1 MDDYPSRTLIILFIL
16 AALCITLS
24 SLFSASES
32 AFLGLNKLRVHFLR
46 EKGDKRAARAGK
58 LLEKKEE
65 LLNMLLVGNEIVNV
79 ALSVILTS
87 IFLKLFGAKGLPI
100 ATFIATVLL
109 LIFGEITPKSVTTTH
124 PETCAFAL
132 SGFVKIFFYLLR
144 PLVIFFTFISRGI
157 LQIFGINTKKKSVSF
172 TEDEI
177 KTLIDVGG
185 EEGVLESDEKKM
197 MSRVFKF
204 TDLNATDIMIPRL
217 KVVCIDPSMSYR
229 EVVRLSE
236 QTRIS
241 KFPVYEND
249 DIDNIIG
256 VLYVKD
262 LLFFTEFRDD
272 FSVRKVM
279 RPPLFIPGSTK
290 MSSIQELL
298 HENHQSFA
306 IVIDEYSGTDGIL
319 TIEDIEQEIFG
330 SIADDIYHESDEKEE
345 EHSEFEE
352 FISTSIDGSTRLID
366 LEETLHIK
374 LESKINETIAGY
386 ICEKLD
392 RIPIVGECIEESN
405 FIFTV
410 EKLEGHR
417 IATVHVE
424 QAIEKD
430 EELQEEKVSDDNESL
445 SFRLERPAER
455 GMGEPVATDKGGRL

>member
-1 MDDYPSRTLIILFIL
+1 MIFRFIL
-16 AALCITLS
+16 AAACITLS

-46 EKGDKRAARAGK
+46 EKGDKRAIRAGK
-58 LLEKKEE
+58 LLERKEE

-79 ALSVILTS
+79 ALSVTLTA
-87 IFLKLFGAKGLPI
+87 IFLRLFGPAGLPI

-132 SGFVKIFFYLLR
+132 SGFVKLFFYILR
-144 PLVIFFTFISRGI
+144 PFVVFFTFISRII
-157 LQIFGINTKKKSVSF
+157 LRIFGISTKKKAVSF

-185 EEGVLESDEKKM
+185 EEGVLEAGEKKM

-217 KVVCIDPSMSYR
+217 KVICIDPGMSYR
-229 EVVRLSE
+229 DVVQLSE
-236 QTRIS
+236 RTRIS

-262 LLFFTEFRDD
+262 MLFFTEVRDE

-279 RPPLFIPGSTK
+279 RPPLFIPGTTK

-330 SIADDIYHESDEKEE
+330 AVVDDIYHEEE
-345 EHSEFEE
+345 AEEREPSEFEE
-352 FISTSIDGSTRLID
+352 FFSKSIDGSTRLID
-366 LEETLHIK
+366 LNETLRIK
-374 LESKINETIAGY
+374 LESKLNETIAGY
-386 ICEKLD
+386 ICEKLE
-392 RIPIVGECIEESN
+392 RIPMVGESIEESN
-405 FIFTV
+405 YVFTV

-417 IATVHVE
+417 ISKVHVE
-424 QAIEKD
+424 QHIERDDESIPSVHD
-430 EELQEEKVSDDNESL
+430 EEIVPAGGEE
-445 SFRLERPAER
+445 
-455 GMGEPVATDKGGRL
+455 

>member
-1 MDDYPSRTLIILFIL
+1 
-16 AALCITLS
+16 
-24 SLFSASES
+24 
-32 AFLGLNKLRVHFLR
+32 LR
-46 EKGDKRAARAGK
+46 
-58 LLEKKEE
+58 
-65 LLNMLLVGNEIVNV
+65 
-79 ALSVILTS
+79 
-87 IFLKLFGAKGLPI
+87 LFGAAGLPI

-144 PLVIFFTFISRGI
+144 PFVIFFTFISRVI
-157 LQIFGINTKKKSVSF
+157 LRVFGISTKKKSVSF

-185 EEGVLESDEKKM
+185 EEGILEDGEKKM
-197 MSRVFKF
+197 MTRVFKF

-217 KVVCIDPSMSYR
+217 KVICINPGMSYR
-229 EVVRLSE
+229 DVVQLSE
-236 QTRIS
+236 RTRIS

-262 LLFFTEFRDD
+262 MLFFTEVRDE

-279 RPPLFIPGSTK
+279 RPPLFIPGTTK

-330 SIADDIYHESDEKEE
+330 AVADDIYHEEE
-345 EHSEFEE
+345 AEEREPSEFEE
-352 FISTSIDGSTRLID
+352 FFSKSIEGSTRLID
-366 LEETLHIK
+366 LNETLRIK
-374 LESKINETIAGY
+374 LESKLNETIAGY
-386 ICEKLD
+386 ICEKLE
-392 RIPIVGECIEESN
+392 RIPMVGESIEESN
-405 FIFTV
+405 YVFTV

-417 IATVHVE
+417 IARVHVE
-424 QAIEKD
+424 QHIEKD
-430 EELQEEKVSDDNESL
+430 KPEGEEVAHES
-445 SFRLERPAER
+445 A
-455 GMGEPVATDKGGRL
+455 D

>member
-1 MDDYPSRTLIILFIL
+1 MPVQEFYLIFRFIL
-16 AALCITLS
+16 AAVCITLS

-46 EKGDKRAARAGK
+46 EKGDKRATRAGK
-58 LLEKKEE
+58 LLERKEE

-79 ALSVILTS
+79 ALSVTLTA
-87 IFLKLFGAKGLPI
+87 IFLRLFGSAGLPI

-109 LIFGEITPKSVTTTH
+109 LIFGEITPKSVTTSH

-132 SGFVKIFFYLLR
+132 SGFVKIFFYILR
-144 PLVIFFTFISRGI
+144 PFVVFFTFISRVI
-157 LQIFGINTKKKSVSF
+157 LRIFGISTKKKAVSF

-185 EEGVLESDEKKM
+185 EEGVLEDGEKKM

-217 KVVCIDPSMSYR
+217 KVICIDPGMSYR
-229 EVVRLSE
+229 DVVQLSE
-236 QTRIS
+236 RTRLS

-262 LLFFTEFRDD
+262 MLFFTEVRDE
-272 FSVRKVM
+272 FSVRRVM
-279 RPPLFIPGSTK
+279 RPPLFIPGTTK

-330 SIADDIYHESDEKEE
+330 AVADDIYHEEE
-345 EHSEFEE
+345 VAEREPSEFEE
-352 FISTSIDGSTRLID
+352 FVSKSIDGGTRLID
-366 LEETLHIK
+366 LSDTLRIK
-374 LESKINETIAGY
+374 LESKLNETIAGY
-386 ICEKLD
+386 ICEKLG
-392 RIPIVGECIEESN
+392 RIPMVGESIEESN

-417 IATVHVE
+417 IAKVHVE
-424 QAIEKD
+424 QHIENDKP
-430 EELQEEKVSDDNESL
+430 EH
-445 SFRLERPAER
+445 AE
-455 GMGEPVATDKGGRL
+455 VAHGSVD

>member
-1 MDDYPSRTLIILFIL
+1 MDYPSGKLIILFIL
-16 AALCITLS
+16 AAVCITLS

-46 EKGDKRAARAGK
+46 EKGHKQATRAGK
-58 LLEKKEE
+58 LLERKEE

-87 IFLKLFGAKGLPI
+87 IFLKLFGAAGLPI

-132 SGFVKIFFYLLR
+132 SGFVKIFFYILR
-144 PLVIFFTFISRGI
+144 PFVIFFTFISRGI
-157 LQIFGINTKKKSVSF
+157 LRIFGISTKKKAVSF

-185 EEGVLESDEKKM
+185 EEGVLEAGEKTM

-217 KVVCIDPSMSYR
+217 KVICINPSMSYR
-229 EVVRLSE
+229 DVVQLSE
-236 QTRIS
+236 RTRIS

-262 LLFFTEFRDD
+262 LLFFTEVRDD

-279 RPPLFIPGSTK
+279 RPPLFIPGTTK

-330 SIADDIYHESDEKEE
+330 AIADDIYHEENEQDEQ
-345 EHSEFEE
+345 EHSDFEE
-352 FISTSIDGSTRLID
+352 FLSCSIEGSTRLID
-366 LEETLHIK
+366 LEESLRIK
-374 LESKINETIAGY
+374 LESKLNETIAGY
-386 ICEKLD
+386 ICEKLE
-392 RIPIVGECIEESN
+392 RIPMVGESIEESSY
-405 FIFTV
+405 IFTV

-417 IATVHVE
+417 IAKVHVE
-424 QAIEKD
+424 KLIESSED
-430 EELQEEKVSDDNESL
+430 TEDSTEH
-445 SFRLERPAER
+445 
-455 GMGEPVATDKGGRL
+455 GEGE

>member
-1 MDDYPSRTLIILFIL
+1 MPVQEFYLIFRFIL
-16 AALCITLS
+16 AAVCITLS

-46 EKGDKRAARAGK
+46 EKGDKRATRAGK
-58 LLEKKEE
+58 LLERKEE

-79 ALSVILTS
+79 ALSVTLTA
-87 IFLKLFGAKGLPI
+87 IFLRLFGSAGLPI

-109 LIFGEITPKSVTTTH
+109 LIFGEITPKSVTTSH

-132 SGFVKIFFYLLR
+132 SGFVKIFFYILR
-144 PLVIFFTFISRGI
+144 PFVVFFTFISRII
-157 LQIFGINTKKKSVSF
+157 LRIFGISTKKKAVSF

-185 EEGVLESDEKKM
+185 EEGVLEAGEKKM

-217 KVVCIDPSMSYR
+217 KVICIDPGMSYR
-229 EVVRLSE
+229 DVVQLSE
-236 QTRIS
+236 RTRLS

-262 LLFFTEFRDD
+262 MLFFTEVRDE
-272 FSVRKVM
+272 FSVRRVM
-279 RPPLFIPGSTK
+279 RPPLFIPGTTK

-330 SIADDIYHESDEKEE
+330 AVADDIYHEEE
-345 EHSEFEE
+345 VAEREPSEFEE
-352 FISTSIDGSTRLID
+352 FVSKSIDGGTRLID
-366 LEETLHIK
+366 LSDTLRIK
-374 LESKINETIAGY
+374 LESKLNETIAGY
-386 ICEKLD
+386 ICEKLG
-392 RIPIVGECIEESN
+392 RIPMVGESIEESN

-417 IATVHVE
+417 IAKVHVE
-424 QAIEKD
+424 QHIENDKP
-430 EELQEEKVSDDNESL
+430 EH
-445 SFRLERPAER
+445 AE
-455 GMGEPVATDKGGRL
+455 VAHGSVD

>member
-1 MDDYPSRTLIILFIL
+1 MDDYSITKLIILFIL

-46 EKGDKRAARAGK
+46 EKGEKRAVRAGK
-58 LLEKKEE
+58 LLERKEE

-87 IFLKLFGAKGLPI
+87 IFLKLFGSAGLPI

-109 LIFGEITPKSVTTTH
+109 LIFGEITPKSVTTSH

-132 SGFVKIFFYLLR
+132 SGFVKLFFYILR
-144 PLVIFFTFISRGI
+144 PFVIFFTFISRLI
-157 LQIFGINTKKKSVSF
+157 LRLFGISMKKKAVSF

-185 EEGVLESDEKKM
+185 EEGVLETSEKKM

-217 KVVCIDPSMSYR
+217 KVICINPDMSYR
-229 EVVRLSE
+229 DVVQLSE
-236 QTRIS
+236 RTRIS

-262 LLFFTEFRDD
+262 MLFFTEVREE

-279 RPPLFIPGSTK
+279 RPPLFIPGTTK

-330 SIADDIYHESDEKEE
+330 AVADDIYHEVDDADDGEKD
-345 EHSEFEE
+345 FKE

-366 LEETLHIK
+366 LEDSLRIK
-374 LESKINETIAGY
+374 LESKMNETIAGY
-386 ICEKLD
+386 ICEKLG
-392 RIPIVGECIEESN
+392 RIPLVGESLEENN
-405 FIFTV
+405 FVFTV

-417 IATVHVE
+417 ISRIHLE
-424 QAIEKD
+424 QRIEKD
-430 EELQEEKVSDDNESL
+430 EDYGDEIKPAIDDEKDDLSISNQEAD
-445 SFRLERPAER
+445 
-455 GMGEPVATDKGGRL
+455 GGKE

>member
-1 MDDYPSRTLIILFIL
+1 MDYPSGKLIILFIL

-46 EKGDKRAARAGK
+46 EKGEKRAVRAGK
-58 LLEKKEE
+58 LLERKEE

-87 IFLKLFGAKGLPI
+87 IFLKLFGSAGLPI

-109 LIFGEITPKSVTTTH
+109 LIFGEITPKSVTTSH

-132 SGFVKIFFYLLR
+132 SGFVKLFFYILR
-144 PLVIFFTFISRGI
+144 PFVIFFTFISRLI
-157 LQIFGINTKKKSVSF
+157 LRLFGISMKKKAVSF

-185 EEGVLESDEKKM
+185 EEGVLETSEKKM

-217 KVVCIDPSMSYR
+217 KVICINPDMSYR
-229 EVVRLSE
+229 DVVQLSE
-236 QTRIS
+236 RTRIS

-262 LLFFTEFRDD
+262 MLFFTEVREE

-279 RPPLFIPGSTK
+279 RPPLFIPGTTK

-330 SIADDIYHESDEKEE
+330 AVADDIYHEVDDADDGEKG
-345 EHSEFEE
+345 FEE

-366 LEETLHIK
+366 LEDSLRIK
-374 LESKINETIAGY
+374 LESKMNETIAGY
-386 ICEKLD
+386 ICEKLG
-392 RIPIVGECIEESN
+392 RIPLVGESLEENN
-405 FIFTV
+405 FVFTV

-417 IATVHVE
+417 ISRIHLE
-424 QAIEKD
+424 QSIEKD
-430 EELQEEKVSDDNESL
+430 EDYVDEIKPAIDDEKDDLSISNQEADGGNE
-445 SFRLERPAER
+445 
-455 GMGEPVATDKGGRL
+455 

>member
-1 MDDYPSRTLIILFIL
+1 MDDSLSSKLIFRFIL
-16 AALCITLS
+16 AAACITLS

-46 EKGDKRAARAGK
+46 EKGDKRAIRAGK
-58 LLEKKEE
+58 LLERKEE

-79 ALSVILTS
+79 ALSVTLTA
-87 IFLKLFGAKGLPI
+87 IFLRLFGPAGLPI

-132 SGFVKIFFYLLR
+132 SGFVKLFFYILR
-144 PLVIFFTFISRGI
+144 PFVVFFTFISRII
-157 LQIFGINTKKKSVSF
+157 LRIFGISTKKKAVSF

-185 EEGVLESDEKKM
+185 EEGVLEAGEKKM

-217 KVVCIDPSMSYR
+217 KVICIDPGMSYR
-229 EVVRLSE
+229 DVVQLSE
-236 QTRIS
+236 RTRIS

-262 LLFFTEFRDD
+262 MLFFTEVRDE

-279 RPPLFIPGSTK
+279 RPPLFIPGTTK

-330 SIADDIYHESDEKEE
+330 AVVDDIYHEEE
-345 EHSEFEE
+345 AEEREPSEFEE
-352 FISTSIDGSTRLID
+352 FFSKSIDGSTRLID
-366 LEETLHIK
+366 LNETLRIK
-374 LESKINETIAGY
+374 LESKLNETIAGY
-386 ICEKLD
+386 ICEKLE
-392 RIPIVGECIEESN
+392 RIPMVGESIEESN
-405 FIFTV
+405 YVFTV

-417 IATVHVE
+417 ISKVHVE
-424 QAIEKD
+424 QHIEHDD
-430 EELQEEKVSDDNESL
+430 ESIPSVHGEEIV
-445 SFRLERPAER
+445 PA
-455 GMGEPVATDKGGRL
+455 GGEE

>member
-1 MDDYPSRTLIILFIL
+1 MPVQEFYLIFRFIL
-16 AALCITLS
+16 AAVCITLS

-46 EKGDKRAARAGK
+46 EKGDKRATRSGK
-58 LLEKKEE
+58 LLERKEE

-79 ALSVILTS
+79 ALSVTLTA
-87 IFLKLFGAKGLPI
+87 IFLRLFGSAGLPI

-109 LIFGEITPKSVTTTH
+109 LIFGEITPKSVTTSH

-132 SGFVKIFFYLLR
+132 SGFVKIFFYILR
-144 PLVIFFTFISRGI
+144 PFVVFFTFISRVI
-157 LQIFGINTKKKSVSF
+157 LRIFGISTKKKAVSF

-185 EEGVLESDEKKM
+185 EEGVLEAGEKKM

-217 KVVCIDPSMSYR
+217 KVICIDPGMSYR
-229 EVVRLSE
+229 DVVQLSE
-236 QTRIS
+236 RTRLS

-262 LLFFTEFRDD
+262 MLFFTEVRDE
-272 FSVRKVM
+272 FSVRRVM
-279 RPPLFIPGSTK
+279 RPPLFIPGTTK

-330 SIADDIYHESDEKEE
+330 AVADDIYHEEE
-345 EHSEFEE
+345 VAEREPSEFEE
-352 FISTSIDGSTRLID
+352 FVSKSIDGGTRLID
-366 LEETLHIK
+366 LSDTLRIK
-374 LESKINETIAGY
+374 LESKLNETIAGY
-386 ICEKLD
+386 ICEKLG
-392 RIPIVGECIEESN
+392 RIPMVGESIEESN

-417 IATVHVE
+417 IAKIHVE
-424 QAIEKD
+424 QHIENDKP
-430 EELQEEKVSDDNESL
+430 EH
-445 SFRLERPAER
+445 AE
-455 GMGEPVATDKGGRL
+455 VAHGSVD

>member
-1 MDDYPSRTLIILFIL
+1 MPVQEFYLIFRFIL
-16 AALCITLS
+16 AAVCITLS

-46 EKGDKRAARAGK
+46 EKGDKRATRAGK
-58 LLEKKEE
+58 LLERKEE

-79 ALSVILTS
+79 ALSVTLTA
-87 IFLKLFGAKGLPI
+87 IFLRLFGSAGLPI

-109 LIFGEITPKSVTTTH
+109 LIFGEITPKSVTTSH

-132 SGFVKIFFYLLR
+132 SGFVKIFFYILR
-144 PLVIFFTFISRGI
+144 PFVVFFTFISRVI
-157 LQIFGINTKKKSVSF
+157 LRIFGISTKKKAVSF

-185 EEGVLESDEKKM
+185 EEGVLEAGEKKM

-217 KVVCIDPSMSYR
+217 KVICIDPGMSYR
-229 EVVRLSE
+229 DVVQLSE
-236 QTRIS
+236 RTRLS

-262 LLFFTEFRDD
+262 MLFFTEVRDE
-272 FSVRKVM
+272 FSVRRVM
-279 RPPLFIPGSTK
+279 RPPLFIPGTTK

-330 SIADDIYHESDEKEE
+330 AVADDIYHEEE
-345 EHSEFEE
+345 VAEREPSEFEE
-352 FISTSIDGSTRLID
+352 FVSKSIDGGTRLID
-366 LEETLHIK
+366 LSDTLRIK
-374 LESKINETIAGY
+374 LESKLNETIAGY
-386 ICEKLD
+386 ICEKLE
-392 RIPIVGECIEESN
+392 RIPMVGESIEESN

-417 IATVHVE
+417 IAKVHVE
-424 QAIEKD
+424 QHIEKD
-430 EELQEEKVSDDNESL
+430 KPEHAEVAHE
-445 SFRLERPAER
+445 PAE
-455 GMGEPVATDKGGRL
+455 

>member
-1 MDDYPSRTLIILFIL
+1 MDYPSGKLIILFIL
-16 AALCITLS
+16 AAVCITLS

-46 EKGDKRAARAGK
+46 EKGHKQATRAGK
-58 LLEKKEE
+58 LLERKEE

-87 IFLKLFGAKGLPI
+87 IFLKLFGAAGLPI

-132 SGFVKIFFYLLR
+132 SGFVKIFFYILR
-144 PLVIFFTFISRGI
+144 PFVIFFTFISRGI
-157 LQIFGINTKKKSVSF
+157 LRIFGISTKKKAVSF

-185 EEGVLESDEKKM
+185 EEGVLEAGEKTM

-217 KVVCIDPSMSYR
+217 KVICINPSMSYR
-229 EVVRLSE
+229 DVVQLSE
-236 QTRIS
+236 RTRIS

-262 LLFFTEFRDD
+262 LLFFTEVRDE

-279 RPPLFIPGSTK
+279 RPPLFIPGTTK

-330 SIADDIYHESDEKEE
+330 AIADDIYHEENEQDEQ
-345 EHSEFEE
+345 EHSDFEE
-352 FISTSIDGSTRLID
+352 FLSCSIEGSTRLID
-366 LEETLHIK
+366 LEESLRIK
-374 LESKINETIAGY
+374 LESKLNETIAGY
-386 ICEKLD
+386 ICEKLE
-392 RIPIVGECIEESN
+392 RIPMVGESIEESSY
-405 FIFTV
+405 IFTV

-417 IATVHVE
+417 IAKVHVE
-424 QAIEKD
+424 KLIEASED
-430 EELQEEKVSDDNESL
+430 TEDSTEHGD
-445 SFRLERPAER
+445 
-455 GMGEPVATDKGGRL
+455 GE

>member
-1 MDDYPSRTLIILFIL
+1 
-16 AALCITLS
+16 
-24 SLFSASES
+24 
-32 AFLGLNKLRVHFLR
+32 
-46 EKGDKRAARAGK
+46 
-58 LLEKKEE
+58 
-65 LLNMLLVGNEIVNV
+65 MLLVGNEIVNV
-79 ALSVILTS
+79 ALSVTLTA
-87 IFLKLFGAKGLPI
+87 IFLRLFGSAGLPI

-109 LIFGEITPKSVTTTH
+109 LIFGEITPKSVTTSH

-132 SGFVKIFFYLLR
+132 SGFVKIFFYILR
-144 PLVIFFTFISRGI
+144 PFVVFFTFISRVI
-157 LQIFGINTKKKSVSF
+157 LRIFGISTKKKAVSF

-185 EEGVLESDEKKM
+185 EEGVLEDGEKKM

-217 KVVCIDPSMSYR
+217 KVICIDPGMSYR
-229 EVVRLSE
+229 DVVQLSE
-236 QTRIS
+236 RTRLS

-262 LLFFTEFRDD
+262 MLFFTEVRDE
-272 FSVRKVM
+272 FSVRRVM
-279 RPPLFIPGSTK
+279 RPPLFIPGTTK

-330 SIADDIYHESDEKEE
+330 AVADDIYHEEE
-345 EHSEFEE
+345 VAEREPSEFEE
-352 FISTSIDGSTRLID
+352 FVSKSIDGGTRLID
-366 LEETLHIK
+366 LSDTLRIK
-374 LESKINETIAGY
+374 LESKLNETIAGY
-386 ICEKLD
+386 ICEKLG
-392 RIPIVGECIEESN
+392 RIPMVGESIEESN

-417 IATVHVE
+417 IAKVHVE
-424 QAIEKD
+424 QHIENDKP
-430 EELQEEKVSDDNESL
+430 EH
-445 SFRLERPAER
+445 AE
-455 GMGEPVATDKGGRL
+455 VAHGSAD

>member
-1 MDDYPSRTLIILFIL
+1 MIFRFIL
-16 AALCITLS
+16 AAACITLS

-46 EKGDKRAARAGK
+46 EKGDNRAIRAGK
-58 LLEKKEE
+58 LLERKEE

-79 ALSVILTS
+79 ALSVTLTA
-87 IFLKLFGAKGLPI
+87 IFLRLFGPAGLPI

-132 SGFVKIFFYLLR
+132 SGFVKLFFYILR
-144 PLVIFFTFISRGI
+144 PFVVFFTFISRII
-157 LQIFGINTKKKSVSF
+157 LRIFGISTKKKAVSF

-185 EEGVLESDEKKM
+185 EEGVLEAGEKKM

-217 KVVCIDPSMSYR
+217 KVICIDPGMSYR
-229 EVVRLSE
+229 DVVQLSE
-236 QTRIS
+236 RTRIS

-262 LLFFTEFRDD
+262 MLFFTEVRDE

-279 RPPLFIPGSTK
+279 RPPLFIPGTTK

-330 SIADDIYHESDEKEE
+330 AVVDDIYHEEE
-345 EHSEFEE
+345 VEEREPSEFEE
-352 FISTSIDGSTRLID
+352 FFSKSIDGSTRLID
-366 LEETLHIK
+366 LNETLRIK
-374 LESKINETIAGY
+374 LESKLNETIAGY
-386 ICEKLD
+386 ICEKLE
-392 RIPIVGECIEESN
+392 RIPMVGESIEESN
-405 FIFTV
+405 YVFTV

-417 IATVHVE
+417 ISKVHVE
-424 QAIEKD
+424 QHIERDD
-430 EELQEEKVSDDNESL
+430 ESIPSVHGEEIVQ
-445 SFRLERPAER
+445 
-455 GMGEPVATDKGGRL
+455 GGGEE

>member
-1 MDDYPSRTLIILFIL
+1 MSDYPSAKLIILFVL

-46 EKGDKRAARAGK
+46 EKGHKKAIRAGK
-58 LLEKKEE
+58 LLERKEE

-87 IFLKLFGAKGLPI
+87 IFLKLFGAAGLPI

-132 SGFVKIFFYLLR
+132 SGFVKVFFYILR
-144 PLVIFFTFISRGI
+144 PLVVFFTFISRGI
-157 LQIFGINTKKKSVSF
+157 LRLFGISTKKRAVSF

-185 EEGVLESDEKKM
+185 EEGVLEAGEKKM

-217 KVVCIDPSMSYR
+217 KVICIDPGMSYR
-229 EVVRLSE
+229 DVVQLSE
-236 QTRIS
+236 RTRIS

-262 LLFFTEFRDD
+262 MLFFTEVRDE

-279 RPPLFIPGSTK
+279 RPPLFIPGTTK

-330 SIADDIYHESDEKEE
+330 AIADDIYHEVEEEEK

-352 FISTSIDGSTRLID
+352 FVSTSLDGSMRLID
-366 LEETLHIK
+366 LEDTLRIK
-374 LESKINETIAGY
+374 LESKLNETIAGY
-386 ICEKLD
+386 ICEKLG
-392 RIPIVGECIEESN
+392 RIPMVGESIEESN
-405 FIFTV
+405 FVFTV
-410 EKLEGHR
+410 EQIEGHR
-417 IATVHVE
+417 IAKVHVE
-424 QAIEKD
+424 AAIEKD
-430 EELQEEKVSDDNESL
+430 DPHSELNLNQAEKSSE
-445 SFRLERPAER
+445 
-455 GMGEPVATDKGGRL
+455 GGSE

>member
-1 MDDYPSRTLIILFIL
+1 MDDYPSSKLIILFLL

-46 EKGDKRAARAGK
+46 EKGDKRATRAGK

-87 IFLKLFGAKGLPI
+87 IFLKLFGAAGLPI

-124 PETCAFAL
+124 PEICAFAL
-132 SGFVKIFFYLLR
+132 SGFVKFFFYLLR
-144 PLVIFFTFISRGI
+144 PLVIFFTFLSRGI
-157 LQIFGINTKKKSVSF
+157 LRLFGISTKKKAVSF

-185 EEGVLESDEKKM
+185 EEGVLEAGEKNM

-217 KVVCIDPSMSYR
+217 KVVCIDPNMSYR
-229 EVVRLSE
+229 DVVQLSE
-236 QTRIS
+236 RTRIS

-262 LLFFTEFRDD
+262 MLFFTEVRED

-330 SIADDIYHESDEKEE
+330 AIADDIYHEVEE
-345 EHSEFEE
+345 EHKEKSEFEE
-352 FISTSIDGSTRLID
+352 FISLSIDGSTRLID
-366 LEETLHIK
+366 LEDTLKIK
-374 LESKINETIAGY
+374 LESKMNETIAGY
-386 ICEKLD
+386 ICEKLEK
-392 RIPIVGECIEESN
+392 IPMIGESIEENN
-405 FIFTV
+405 FVFTV

-417 IATVHVE
+417 IAKVHVE
-424 QAIEKD
+424 QALEKD
-430 EELQEEKVSDDNESL
+430 DEENGVHLSESSGGNE
-445 SFRLERPAER
+445 
-455 GMGEPVATDKGGRL
+455 

>member
-1 MDDYPSRTLIILFIL
+1 MDDYSITKLIILFIL

-46 EKGDKRAARAGK
+46 EKGEKRAVRAGK
-58 LLEKKEE
+58 LLERKEE

-87 IFLKLFGAKGLPI
+87 IFLKLFGSAGLPI

-109 LIFGEITPKSVTTTH
+109 LIFGEITPKSVTTSH

-132 SGFVKIFFYLLR
+132 SGFVKLFFYILR
-144 PLVIFFTFISRGI
+144 PFVIFFTFISRLI
-157 LQIFGINTKKKSVSF
+157 LRLFGISMKKKAVSF

-185 EEGVLESDEKKM
+185 EEGVLETSEKKM

-217 KVVCIDPSMSYR
+217 KVICINPDMSYR
-229 EVVRLSE
+229 DVVQLSE
-236 QTRIS
+236 RTRIS

-262 LLFFTEFRDD
+262 MLFFTEVREE

-279 RPPLFIPGSTK
+279 RPPLFIPGTTK

-330 SIADDIYHESDEKEE
+330 AVADDIYHEVDDADDGEKD
-345 EHSEFEE
+345 FKE

-366 LEETLHIK
+366 LEDSLRIK
-374 LESKINETIAGY
+374 LESKMNETIAGY
-386 ICEKLD
+386 ICEKLG
-392 RIPIVGECIEESN
+392 RIPLVGESLEENN
-405 FIFTV
+405 FVFTV

-417 IATVHVE
+417 ISRIHLE
-424 QAIEKD
+424 QRIEKD
-430 EELQEEKVSDDNESL
+430 ENYVDEIKPAIDDEKDDLSISNQEADGGNE
-445 SFRLERPAER
+445 
-455 GMGEPVATDKGGRL
+455 

>member
-1 MDDYPSRTLIILFIL
+1 
-16 AALCITLS
+16 
-24 SLFSASES
+24 
-32 AFLGLNKLRVHFLR
+32 
-46 EKGDKRAARAGK
+46 
-58 LLEKKEE
+58 
-65 LLNMLLVGNEIVNV
+65 MLLVGNEIVNV
-79 ALSVILTS
+79 ALSVTLTA
-87 IFLKLFGAKGLPI
+87 IFLRLFGSAGLPI

-109 LIFGEITPKSVTTTH
+109 LIFGEITPKSVTTSH

-132 SGFVKIFFYLLR
+132 SGFVKIFFYILR
-144 PLVIFFTFISRGI
+144 PFVVFFTFISRVI
-157 LQIFGINTKKKSVSF
+157 LRIFGISTKKKAVSF

-185 EEGVLESDEKKM
+185 EEGVLEAGEKKM

-217 KVVCIDPSMSYR
+217 KVICIDPGMSYR
-229 EVVRLSE
+229 DVVQLSE
-236 QTRIS
+236 RTRLS

-262 LLFFTEFRDD
+262 MLFFTEVRDE
-272 FSVRKVM
+272 FSVRRVM
-279 RPPLFIPGSTK
+279 RPPLFIPGTTK

-330 SIADDIYHESDEKEE
+330 AVADDIYHEEE
-345 EHSEFEE
+345 VAEREPSEFEE
-352 FISTSIDGSTRLID
+352 FVSKSIDGGTRLID
-366 LEETLHIK
+366 LSDTLRIK
-374 LESKINETIAGY
+374 LESKLNETIAGY
-386 ICEKLD
+386 ICEKLE
-392 RIPIVGECIEESN
+392 RIPMVGESIEESN

-417 IATVHVE
+417 IAKVHVE
-424 QAIEKD
+424 QHIENDKP
-430 EELQEEKVSDDNESL
+430 EH
-445 SFRLERPAER
+445 AE
-455 GMGEPVATDKGGRL
+455 VAHGSVD

>member
-1 MDDYPSRTLIILFIL
+1 MIFRFIL
-16 AALCITLS
+16 AAACITLS

-46 EKGDKRAARAGK
+46 EKGDKRAIRAGK
-58 LLEKKEE
+58 LLERKEE

-79 ALSVILTS
+79 ALSVTLTA
-87 IFLKLFGAKGLPI
+87 IFLRLFGPAGLPI

-132 SGFVKIFFYLLR
+132 SGFVKLFFYILR
-144 PLVIFFTFISRGI
+144 PFVVFFTFISRII
-157 LQIFGINTKKKSVSF
+157 LRIFGIGTKKKAVSF

-185 EEGVLESDEKKM
+185 EEGVLEAGEKKM

-217 KVVCIDPSMSYR
+217 KVICIDPGMSYR
-229 EVVRLSE
+229 DVVQLSE
-236 QTRIS
+236 RTRIS

-262 LLFFTEFRDD
+262 MLFFTEVRDE

-279 RPPLFIPGSTK
+279 RPPLFIPGTTK

-330 SIADDIYHESDEKEE
+330 AVVDDIYHEEE
-345 EHSEFEE
+345 AEEREPSEFEE
-352 FISTSIDGSTRLID
+352 FFSKSIDGSTRLID
-366 LEETLHIK
+366 LNETLRIK
-374 LESKINETIAGY
+374 LESKLNETIAGY
-386 ICEKLD
+386 ICEKLE
-392 RIPIVGECIEESN
+392 RIPMVGESIEESN
-405 FIFTV
+405 YVFTV

-417 IATVHVE
+417 ISKVHVE
-424 QAIEKD
+424 QHIERDD
-430 EELQEEKVSDDNESL
+430 ESIPSVHGEEIVS
-445 SFRLERPAER
+445 A
-455 GMGEPVATDKGGRL
+455 GG

>member
-1 MDDYPSRTLIILFIL
+1 MDDYPSSKLILLFVL
-16 AALCITLS
+16 AAVCITLS

-46 EKGDKRAARAGK
+46 EKGDKRATRAGE
-58 LLEKKEE
+58 LLERKEE

-87 IFLKLFGAKGLPI
+87 IFLKLFGAAGLGI

-144 PLVIFFTFISRGI
+144 PLVVFFTFISRFI
-157 LQIFGINTKKKSVSF
+157 LRLFGINTKKKHVSF

-185 EEGVLESDEKKM
+185 EEGVLEAGEKTM

-204 TDLNATDIMIPRL
+204 SDLNATDIMIPRL
-217 KVVCIDPSMSYR
+217 KVVCIDPDMSYR
-229 EVVRLSE
+229 DVVQLSE
-236 QTRIS
+236 RTRIS

-262 LLFFTEFRDD
+262 MLFFTEVRED

-279 RPPLFIPGSTK
+279 RPPLFIPGTTK

-330 SIADDIYHESDEKEE
+330 AIADDIYHESEE
-345 EHSEFEE
+345 EQQEQSDFDE
-352 FISTSIDGSTRLID
+352 FISLTIDGSERLID
-366 LEETLHIK
+366 LEERLRIK
-374 LESKINETIAGY
+374 LESKLNETIAGY
-386 ICEKLD
+386 ICEKLG
-392 RIPIVGECIEESN
+392 RIPMVGESIEESN

-410 EKLEGHR
+410 EKIEGHR
-417 IATVHVE
+417 IAKVHVE
-424 QAIEKD
+424 H
-430 EELQEEKVSDDNESL
+430 
-445 SFRLERPAER
+445 RERPDEVW
-455 GMGEPVATDKGGRL
+455 EKPVRQVFSESPSSYAAKGREKEETDL

>member
-1 MDDYPSRTLIILFIL
+1 M
-16 AALCITLS
+16 
-24 SLFSASES
+24 
-32 AFLGLNKLRVHFLR
+32 R
-46 EKGDKRAARAGK
+46 EKGDKRATRAGK
-58 LLEKKEE
+58 LLERKEE

-79 ALSVILTS
+79 ALSVTLTA
-87 IFLKLFGAKGLPI
+87 IFLRLFGSAGLPI

-109 LIFGEITPKSVTTTH
+109 LIFGEITPKSVTTSH

-132 SGFVKIFFYLLR
+132 SGFVKIFFYILR
-144 PLVIFFTFISRGI
+144 PFVVFFTFISRVI
-157 LQIFGINTKKKSVSF
+157 LRIFGISTKKKAVSF

-185 EEGVLESDEKKM
+185 EEGVLEAGEKKM

-217 KVVCIDPSMSYR
+217 KVICIDPGMSYR
-229 EVVRLSE
+229 DVVQLSE
-236 QTRIS
+236 RTRLS

-262 LLFFTEFRDD
+262 MLFFTEVRDE
-272 FSVRKVM
+272 FSVRRVM
-279 RPPLFIPGSTK
+279 RPPLFIPGTTK

-330 SIADDIYHESDEKEE
+330 AVADDIYHEEE
-345 EHSEFEE
+345 VAEREPSEFEE
-352 FISTSIDGSTRLID
+352 FVSKSIDGGTRLID
-366 LEETLHIK
+366 LSDTLRIK
-374 LESKINETIAGY
+374 LESKLNETIAGY
-386 ICEKLD
+386 ICEKLE
-392 RIPIVGECIEESN
+392 RIPMVGESIEESN

-417 IATVHVE
+417 IAKVHVE
-424 QAIEKD
+424 QHIEKD
-430 EELQEEKVSDDNESL
+430 KPEHAEVAHE
-445 SFRLERPAER
+445 PAE
-455 GMGEPVATDKGGRL
+455 

>member
-1 MDDYPSRTLIILFIL
+1 MPVQEFYLIFRFIL
-16 AALCITLS
+16 AAVCITLS

-46 EKGDKRAARAGK
+46 EKGDKRATRAGK
-58 LLEKKEE
+58 LLERKEE

-79 ALSVILTS
+79 ALSVTLTA
-87 IFLKLFGAKGLPI
+87 IFLRLFGSAGLPI

-109 LIFGEITPKSVTTTH
+109 LIFGEITPKSVTTSH

-132 SGFVKIFFYLLR
+132 SGFVKIFFYILR
-144 PLVIFFTFISRGI
+144 PFVVFFTFISRVI
-157 LQIFGINTKKKSVSF
+157 LRIFGISTKKKAVSF

-185 EEGVLESDEKKM
+185 EEGVLEDGEKKM

-217 KVVCIDPSMSYR
+217 KVICIDPGMSYR
-229 EVVRLSE
+229 DVVQLSE
-236 QTRIS
+236 RTRLS

-262 LLFFTEFRDD
+262 MLFFTEVRDE
-272 FSVRKVM
+272 FSVRRVM
-279 RPPLFIPGSTK
+279 RPPLFIPGTTK

-330 SIADDIYHESDEKEE
+330 AVADDIYHEEE
-345 EHSEFEE
+345 VAEREPSEFEE
-352 FISTSIDGSTRLID
+352 FVSKSIDGGTRLID
-366 LEETLHIK
+366 LSDTLRIK
-374 LESKINETIAGY
+374 LESKLNETIAGY
-386 ICEKLD
+386 ICEKLG
-392 RIPIVGECIEESN
+392 RIPMVGESIEESN

-417 IATVHVE
+417 IAKVHVE
-424 QAIEKD
+424 QHIENDKP
-430 EELQEEKVSDDNESL
+430 EH
-445 SFRLERPAER
+445 AE
-455 GMGEPVATDKGGRL
+455 VAHGSAD

>member
-1 MDDYPSRTLIILFIL
+1 MDDYSITKLIILFIL

-46 EKGDKRAARAGK
+46 EKGEKRAVRAGK
-58 LLEKKEE
+58 LLERKEE

-87 IFLKLFGAKGLPI
+87 IFLKLFGSAGLPI

-109 LIFGEITPKSVTTTH
+109 LIFGEITPKSVTTSH

-132 SGFVKIFFYLLR
+132 SGFVKLFFYILR
-144 PLVIFFTFISRGI
+144 PFVIFFTFISRLI
-157 LQIFGINTKKKSVSF
+157 LRLFGISMKKKAVSF

-185 EEGVLESDEKKM
+185 EEGVLETSEKKM

-217 KVVCIDPSMSYR
+217 KVICINPDMSYR
-229 EVVRLSE
+229 DVVQLSE
-236 QTRIS
+236 RTRIS

-262 LLFFTEFRDD
+262 MLFFTEVREE

-279 RPPLFIPGSTK
+279 RPPLFIPGTTK

-330 SIADDIYHESDEKEE
+330 AVADDIYHEVDDADDGEKD
-345 EHSEFEE
+345 FKE

-366 LEETLHIK
+366 LEDSLRIK
-374 LESKINETIAGY
+374 LESKMNETIAGY
-386 ICEKLD
+386 ICEKLG
-392 RIPIVGECIEESN
+392 RIPLVGESLEENN
-405 FIFTV
+405 FVFTV

-417 IATVHVE
+417 ISRIHLE
-424 QAIEKD
+424 QRLEKD
-430 EELQEEKVSDDNESL
+430 EDYVDEIKPAIDDEKDDLSISNQEADGGNE
-445 SFRLERPAER
+445 
-455 GMGEPVATDKGGRL
+455 

>member
-1 MDDYPSRTLIILFIL
+1 MDSSHIRLIILFIL
-16 AALCITLS
+16 AVLCITLS

-32 AFLGLNKLRVHFLR
+32 AFLGLNKLRVHFLGQ
-46 EKGDKRAARAGK
+46 KGHKQAKRALK
-58 LLEKKEE
+58 LLERKEE

-87 IFLKLFGAKGLPI
+87 IFLKLFGPAGLPI
-100 ATFIATVLL
+100 ATFIATILL
-109 LIFGEITPKSVTTTH
+109 LLFGEITPKSITTTH

-132 SGFVKIFFYLLR
+132 SGFVKLFFYILR
-144 PLVIFFTFISRGI
+144 PFVIFFTFISRG
-157 LQIFGINTKKKSVSF
+157 LLYPFGVNSKKKSVSF
-172 TEDEI
+172 TEEEI

-185 EEGVLESDEKKM
+185 EEGVLEDSEKNM

-217 KVVCIDPSMSYR
+217 KVICIDPAMSYR
-229 EVVRLSE
+229 DVVQLSE
-236 QTRIS
+236 RTRIS

-262 LLFFTEFRDD
+262 MLFFTEVREE

-279 RPPLFIPGSTK
+279 RPPLFIPGTTK

-330 SIADDIYHESDEKEE
+330 AIADDIYHEEEENEKEQ
-345 EHSEFEE
+345 SDFDEFV
-352 FISTSIDGSTRLID
+352 SMSIDGSKRLID
-366 LEETLHIK
+366 LEDLLKIK
-374 LESKINETIAGY
+374 LESKVNETIAGY
-386 ICEKLD
+386 ICEKLG
-392 RIPIVGECIEESN
+392 RIPVPGESIEESN
-405 FIFTV
+405 YIFTV

-417 IATVHVE
+417 IAKVHCE

-430 EELQEEKVSDDNESL
+430 DKKHSSFPMNHTSNDSSL
-445 SFRLERPAER
+445 SDE
-455 GMGEPVATDKGGRL
+455 GEPLKKTGDSK

>member
-1 MDDYPSRTLIILFIL
+1 MDDYPSSKLIILFIL

-46 EKGDKRAARAGK
+46 EKGEKRAIRAGK
-58 LLEKKEE
+58 LLESKEE

-87 IFLKLFGAKGLPI
+87 IFLKLFGPAGLGI

-132 SGFVKIFFYLLR
+132 SGFVKFFFYFLR
-144 PLVIFFTFISRGI
+144 PFVIFFTFISRLI
-157 LQIFGINTKKKSVSF
+157 LKIFKINASKKAVSF

-185 EEGVLESDEKKM
+185 EEGVLETSEKNM

-217 KVVCIDPSMSYR
+217 KVVCIDPDMSYH
-229 EVVRLSE
+229 EIVELS
-236 QTRIS
+236 QTTRIS

-262 LLFFTEFRDD
+262 LLFYTEFRKE

-279 RPPLFIPGSTK
+279 RPPLFIPGTTK

-330 SIADDIYHESDEKEE
+330 AIADDIYHEPEE
-345 EHSEFEE
+345 EEIKENSGFDEF
-352 FISTSIDGSTRLID
+352 FSKSIDGSTRLID
-366 LEETLHIK
+366 LEDSLKIK
-374 LESKINETIAGY
+374 LESKMNETLAGY
-386 ICEKLD
+386 ICEKLG
-392 RIPIVGECIEESN
+392 RIPMVGESIEESN

-410 EKLEGHR
+410 EKLDGHR
-417 IATVHVE
+417 ISKIHCE
-424 QAIEKD
+424 QIMDKD
-430 EELQEEKVSDDNESL
+430 EEGSSL
-445 SFRLERPAER
+445 KDLDS
-455 GMGEPVATDKGGRL
+455 GEDK

>member
-1 MDDYPSRTLIILFIL
+1 MIFRFIL
-16 AALCITLS
+16 AAACITLS

-46 EKGDKRAARAGK
+46 EKGDKRAIRAGK
-58 LLEKKEE
+58 LLERKEE

-79 ALSVILTS
+79 ALSVTLTA
-87 IFLKLFGAKGLPI
+87 IFLRLFGPAGLPI

-124 PETCAFAL
+124 PETCALAL
-132 SGFVKIFFYLLR
+132 SGFVKLFFYILR
-144 PLVIFFTFISRGI
+144 PFVVFFTFISRII
-157 LQIFGINTKKKSVSF
+157 LRIFGISTKKKAVSF

-185 EEGVLESDEKKM
+185 EEGVLEAGEKKM

-217 KVVCIDPSMSYR
+217 KVICIDPGMSYR
-229 EVVRLSE
+229 DVVQLSE
-236 QTRIS
+236 RTRIS

-262 LLFFTEFRDD
+262 MLFFTEVRDE

-279 RPPLFIPGSTK
+279 RPPLFIPGTTK

-330 SIADDIYHESDEKEE
+330 AVVDDIYHEEE
-345 EHSEFEE
+345 AEEREPSEFEE
-352 FISTSIDGSTRLID
+352 FFSKSIDGSTRLID
-366 LEETLHIK
+366 LNETLRIK
-374 LESKINETIAGY
+374 LESKLNETIAGY
-386 ICEKLD
+386 ICEKLE
-392 RIPIVGECIEESN
+392 RIPMVGESIEESN
-405 FIFTV
+405 YVFTV

-417 IATVHVE
+417 IAKVHVE
-424 QAIEKD
+424 QHIERDD
-430 EELQEEKVSDDNESL
+430 ESIPSVHGEEIVQ
-445 SFRLERPAER
+445 
-455 GMGEPVATDKGGRL
+455 GGGEE

>member
-1 MDDYPSRTLIILFIL
+1 MIFRFIL
-16 AALCITLS
+16 AAACITLS

-46 EKGDKRAARAGK
+46 EKGDKRAIRAGK
-58 LLEKKEE
+58 LLERKEE

-79 ALSVILTS
+79 ALSVTLTA
-87 IFLKLFGAKGLPI
+87 IFLRLFGPAGLPI

-132 SGFVKIFFYLLR
+132 SGFVKLFFYILR
-144 PLVIFFTFISRGI
+144 PFVVFFTFISRII
-157 LQIFGINTKKKSVSF
+157 LRIFGISTKKKAVSF

-185 EEGVLESDEKKM
+185 EEGVLEAGEKKM

-217 KVVCIDPSMSYR
+217 KVICIDPGMSYR
-229 EVVRLSE
+229 DVVQLSE
-236 QTRIS
+236 RTRIS

-262 LLFFTEFRDD
+262 MLFFTEVRDE

-279 RPPLFIPGSTK
+279 RPPLFIPGTTK

-330 SIADDIYHESDEKEE
+330 AVVDDIYHEEE
-345 EHSEFEE
+345 VEGREPSEFEE
-352 FISTSIDGSTRLID
+352 FFSKSIDGSTRLID
-366 LEETLHIK
+366 LNETLRIK
-374 LESKINETIAGY
+374 LESKLNETIAGY
-386 ICEKLD
+386 ICEKLE
-392 RIPIVGECIEESN
+392 RIPMVGESIEESN
-405 FIFTV
+405 YVFTV

-417 IATVHVE
+417 ISKVHVE
-424 QAIEKD
+424 QHIERDD
-430 EELQEEKVSDDNESL
+430 ESIPSVHGEEFV
-445 SFRLERPAER
+445 P
-455 GMGEPVATDKGGRL
+455 GGSEE

>member
-1 MDDYPSRTLIILFIL
+1 MVEYPPLKMILLFVL

-46 EKGDKRAARAGK
+46 EKGDKGAVRAGR
-58 LLEKKEE
+58 LLERKEE

-87 IFLKLFGAKGLPI
+87 IFLKLFGAAGLPI

-109 LIFGEITPKSVTTTH
+109 LIFGEITPKSVTTSQ
-124 PETCAFAL
+124 PEVCAFAL
-132 SGFVKIFFYLLR
+132 SGFVKFFFYLLR
-144 PLVIFFTFISRGI
+144 PFVIFFTLISRGI
-157 LQIFGINTKKKSVSF
+157 LRMFGISTKKKAVSF

-185 EEGVLESDEKKM
+185 EEGVLEVGEKRM

-217 KVVCIDPSMSYR
+217 KIIGIEPSMTYR
-229 EVVRLSE
+229 DVVQLSE
-236 QTRIS
+236 RTRIS

-262 LLFFTEFRDD
+262 MLFFTEVREK

-279 RPPLFIPGSTK
+279 RPPLFIPGTTK

-330 SIADDIYHESDEKEE
+330 AIADDIYHEIEESHEGQSD
-345 EHSEFEE
+345 SEDFT
-352 FISTSIDGSTRLID
+352 SMSIDGSVRLTD
-366 LEETLHIK
+366 FEDRLRVK
-374 LESKINETIAGY
+374 LESKVNETIAGY
-386 ICEKLD
+386 ICEKLE
-392 RIPIVGECIEESN
+392 RIPMVGESIEESSY
-405 FIFTV
+405 IFTV
-410 EKLEGHR
+410 EKLDGHR
-417 IATVHVE
+417 IAKVHVE
-424 QAIEKD
+424 RVMDSDIRQND
-430 EELQEEKVSDDNESL
+430 SELIQND
-445 SFRLERPAER
+445 AE
-455 GMGEPVATDKGGRL
+455 GDTK

>member
-1 MDDYPSRTLIILFIL
+1 MDDYSITKLIILFIL

-46 EKGDKRAARAGK
+46 EKGEKRAVRAGK
-58 LLEKKEE
+58 LLERKEE

-87 IFLKLFGAKGLPI
+87 IFLKLFGSAGLPI

-109 LIFGEITPKSVTTTH
+109 LIFGEITPKSVTTSH

-132 SGFVKIFFYLLR
+132 SGFVKLFFYILR
-144 PLVIFFTFISRGI
+144 PFVIFFTFISRLI
-157 LQIFGINTKKKSVSF
+157 LRLFGISMKKKAVSF

-185 EEGVLESDEKKM
+185 EEGVLESSEKKM

-217 KVVCIDPSMSYR
+217 KVICINPDMSYR
-229 EVVRLSE
+229 DVVQLSE
-236 QTRIS
+236 RTRIS

-262 LLFFTEFRDD
+262 MLFFTEVREE

-279 RPPLFIPGSTK
+279 RPPLFIPGTTK

-330 SIADDIYHESDEKEE
+330 AVADDIYHEVDDADDGEKG
-345 EHSEFEE
+345 FEE

-366 LEETLHIK
+366 LEDSLRIK
-374 LESKINETIAGY
+374 LESKMNETIAGY
-386 ICEKLD
+386 ICEKLG
-392 RIPIVGECIEESN
+392 RIPLVGESLEENN
-405 FIFTV
+405 FVFTV

-417 IATVHVE
+417 ISRIHLE
-424 QAIEKD
+424 QSIEKD
-430 EELQEEKVSDDNESL
+430 EDYVDEIKPAIDDEKDDLSISNQEADGGNE
-445 SFRLERPAER
+445 
-455 GMGEPVATDKGGRL
+455 

>member
-1 MDDYPSRTLIILFIL
+1 MDDYPSSKLIILFVL
-16 AALCITLS
+16 ATICITLS

-46 EKGDKRAARAGK
+46 EKGDKRATRAGK

-87 IFLKLFGAKGLPI
+87 IFLKLFGAAGLPI

-132 SGFVKIFFYLLR
+132 SGFVKFFFYLLR
-144 PLVIFFTFISRGI
+144 PFVIFFTFLSRGI
-157 LQIFGINTKKKSVSF
+157 LRFFGISTKKRAVSF

-185 EEGVLESDEKKM
+185 EEGVLEAGEKNM

-217 KVVCIDPSMSYR
+217 KVVCINPDMSYR
-229 EVVRLSE
+229 DVVQLSE
-236 QTRIS
+236 RTRIS

-262 LLFFTEFRDD
+262 MLFFTEVRED

-330 SIADDIYHESDEKEE
+330 AIADDIYHEAEEGEKEK
-345 EHSEFEE
+345 SEFEE
-352 FISTSIDGSTRLID
+352 FISISIDGSTRLID
-366 LEETLHIK
+366 LEDTLKIK
-374 LESKINETIAGY
+374 LESKMNETIAGY
-386 ICEKLD
+386 ICEKLEK
-392 RIPIVGECIEESN
+392 IPMIGESIEENN

-417 IATVHVE
+417 IAKVHVE
-424 QAIEKD
+424 QALEKD
-430 EELQEEKVSDDNESL
+430 DEEKNDHTSDFS
-445 SFRLERPAER
+445 
-455 GMGEPVATDKGGRL
+455 GGDE

>member
-1 MDDYPSRTLIILFIL
+1 MIFRFIL
-16 AALCITLS
+16 AAVCITLS

-46 EKGDKRAARAGK
+46 EKGDKRATRAGK
-58 LLEKKEE
+58 LLERKEE

-79 ALSVILTS
+79 ALSVTLTA
-87 IFLKLFGAKGLPI
+87 IFLKLFGTAGLPI

-144 PLVIFFTFISRGI
+144 PFVIFFTFISRII
-157 LQIFGINTKKKSVSF
+157 LRLFGISTKKKAVSF

-185 EEGVLESDEKKM
+185 EEGVLEAGEKKM

-217 KVVCIDPSMSYR
+217 KVICIDSSMSYR
-229 EVVRLSE
+229 DVVQLSE

-262 LLFFTEFRDD
+262 MLFFTEVRDE

-279 RPPLFIPGSTK
+279 RPPLFIPGTTK

-330 SIADDIYHESDEKEE
+330 AVADDIYHEEE
-345 EHSEFEE
+345 IEEREPSEFEE
-352 FISTSIDGSTRLID
+352 FFSKSIEGSTRLID
-366 LEETLHIK
+366 LNEMLRIK
-374 LESKINETIAGY
+374 LESKLNETIAGY
-386 ICEKLD
+386 ICEKLE
-392 RIPIVGECIEESN
+392 RIPMVGESIEESN
-405 FIFTV
+405 YVFTV

-417 IATVHVE
+417 IAKVHVE
-424 QAIEKD
+424 QHIERD
-430 EELQEEKVSDDNESL
+430 DEISLSENGEEL
-445 SFRLERPAER
+445 
-455 GMGEPVATDKGGRL
+455 GHKGGDE